1 MTHKGNNQ
9 VKEAKALALI
19 HKYQA
24 FKMEDDE
31 GIEVIFSR
39 FQTLVVRLKVLD
51 KGYTTTDH
59 VKKIIRSL
67 PKKWRLMVIAL
78 KLSNFKN
85 ISNSYEN
92 NSNSPFST
100 FNWYNSFGS
109 VINF

>member
-24 FKMEDDE
+24 FKMEDDKVV
-31 GIEVIFSR
+31 EVIFSR
-39 FQTLVVRLKVLD
+39 FQTLVARLKVLD

-78 KLSNFKN
+78 KLSKDMNPPFNPPFVLLLSIMCVLFQKYFK
-85 ISNSYEN
+85 
-92 NSNSPFST
+92 FL
-100 FNWYNSFGS
+100 
-109 VINF
+109 